1 MYRAMPLEPISLKL
15 DTVFNIFIV
24 SLSCAYLV
32 HAGQRH
38 CAKFQPSKN
47 NSRQQE
53 KSGKNNN
60 FHRLFGKGG
69 SNSKVSEQK
78 PFINS
83 WTLPEAKTLCLLGG
97 PFLDAHLVICTSHFY
112 GKEIGPKASC
122 DGSHACPMPV
132 GGFSNICQPLS

>member
-1 MYRAMPLEPISLKL
+1 MYRQIDMSMYRAMPLESISLKL
-15 DTVFNIFIV
+15 DTVFNIFIL

-38 CAKFQPSKN
+38 CAKFQPSKD

-60 FHRLFGKGG
+60 SHRLFAKGG

-83 WTLPEAKTLCLLGG
+83 WTLPEAKSLCLLGALLRCPLG
-97 PFLDAHLVICTSHFY
+97 YLHLTFLWEV
-112 GKEIGPKASC
+112 
-122 DGSHACPMPV
+122 
-132 GGFSNICQPLS
+132 